1 MNTKITRVLG
11 LLFFICTFQ
20 LNAQIEL
27 FNGKSI
33 RANEERQHTFK
44 IKEWVNTPQTFNVLN
59 PDGSNSKLSV
69 DDAQEVIIP
78 NYGHFISV
86 STSIEISSD
95 LISQLSDKKESIS
108 ENRTVFME
116 VLISGPVSLL
126 KLKSEVNTRFYLK
139 KDNDIQLLTYKKFKI
154 TDNQND
160 LLVFYQGILP
170 DLFREGQGTVI
181 EGLIENQSTI
191 NALSVYAKHDENYM
205 PASIKEELEKNNQWK
220 KDYK

>member
-1 MNTKITRVLG
+1 MTLRFQRLVLIFITLVILCASVLLILFNTKENIVFFYTPTELIEKKISYGDRVRIGGYVKNSSLKQ
-11 LLFFICTFQ
+11 IS
-20 LNAQIEL
+20 LNQYE
-27 FNGKSI
+27 
-33 RANEERQHTFK
+33 
-44 IKEWVNTPQTFNVLN
+44 
-59 PDGSNSKLSV
+59 
-69 DDAQEVIIP
+69 
-78 NYGHFISV
+78 
-86 STSIEISSD
+86 
-95 LISQLSDKKESIS
+95 
-108 ENRTVFME
+108 
-116 VLISGPVSLL
+116 
-126 KLKSEVNTRFYLK
+126 
-139 KDNDIQLLTYKKFKI
+139 FKI